1 MLGFQAGFL
10 IRTTLTP
17 EPFPAEA
24 AEVQC
29 LLSNDP
35 GETKIHPQAV
45 FPRKPDPASPIHGS
59 QAALYPKHYLMTA
72 STVHTSS
79 SAPHSRVLMGGG
91 EVWYRCVS
99 AAAPT
104 SLLWWLEWHLL
115 QYRTG
120 LLPCRPQQ
128 PAEKHVTTALLT
140 WELQFCKIKKGLSG
154 HRYQEMEPKQ
164 GWESALGSWLK
175 CRHLPKSLCVSTAV
189 CNLLVP
195 NITDLPERLAQD

>member
-1 MLGFQAGFL
+1 
-10 IRTTLTP
+10 
-17 EPFPAEA
+17 
-24 AEVQC
+24 
-29 LLSNDP
+29 
-35 GETKIHPQAV
+35 
-45 FPRKPDPASPIHGS
+45 
-59 QAALYPKHYLMTA
+59 MTA

-115 QYRTG
+115 QYLTG

-140 WELQFCKIKKGLSG
+140 WELQFCKVKKGLSG
-154 HRYQEMEPKQ
+154 HRYQEMERET
-164 GWESALGSWLK
+164 GMG
-175 CRHLPKSLCVSTAV
+175 VSTRELAASKITV
-189 CNLLVP
+189 CKHSCVQP
-195 NITDLPERLAQD
+195 PDAKHH